1 MTVHVARKAAVMAA
15 LKVEMKDVA
24 KVAVDEVAVVAAAVV
39 VTARAHVND
48 WMLKASRLL
57 RTRVACN
64 KPATRARMAT
74 ALIARHAT
82 TTVDVAVNAPKTVNG
97 QNAAHAQSVAVVIAL
112 KMANALNGRI
122 AATAMSA
129 AKRGMTVLPKHA
141 PSATTSHA
149 RKAVKVVK
157 VVPSAE
163 VATAAARIALPA
175 RTTAAPMRQA
185 HQKSIA

>member
-1 MTVHVARKAAVMAA
+1 MHAARKAAVMAA
-15 LKVEMKDVA
+15 LKVEMKDVV

-48 WMLKASRLL
+48 WMLKANRLL
-57 RTRVACN
+57 RTRVTCS

-82 TTVDVAVNAPKTVNG
+82 MTVGVAVNAPKTVNG
-97 QNAAHAQSVAVVIAL
+97 QNAAHAQSVAVVIAR
-112 KMANALNGRI
+112 KIANALNGRI

-129 AKRGMTVLPKHA
+129 AKRGMTALPKHA

-149 RKAVKVVK
+149 RKVVK

-175 RTTAAPMRQA
+175 RTTAVPTRQA

>member
-1 MTVHVARKAAVMAA
+1 MTEPAVQRAAVMAA
-15 LKVEMKDVA
+15 LKVEMKDVV
-24 KVAVDEVAVVAAAVV
+24 KVAVDEVVVVAAAAE
-39 VTARAHVND
+39 VTARDHVND
-48 WMLKASRLL
+48 WTLKASRLL
-57 RTRVACN
+57 RTRVACS

-82 TTVDVAVNAPKTVNG
+82 MTVGVAVNAPKTVNG
-97 QNAAHAQSVAVVIAL
+97 QNAAHAQSVAAAIAQ

-122 AATAMSA
+122 VVTAMSA
-129 AKRGMTVLPKHA
+129 AKREMTVPPKHA

-175 RTTAAPMRQA
+175 RTTAAPTRPE
-185 HQKSIA
+185 HQKSIV

>member
-1 MTVHVARKAAVMAA
+1 
-15 LKVEMKDVA
+15 
-24 KVAVDEVAVVAAAVV
+24 
-39 VTARAHVND
+39 
-48 WMLKASRLL
+48 
-57 RTRVACN
+57 
-64 KPATRARMAT
+64 MAT
-74 ALIARHAT
+74 ALIARLAT
-82 TTVDVAVNAPKTVNG
+82 MTVGVAVNAPKTVNG
-97 QNAAHAQSVAVVIAL
+97 QNAAHAQSVAAVIARR
-112 KMANALNGRI
+112 MANALSVRI
-122 AATAMSA
+122 AVAAMSA